1 MSDSTV
7 KAISLSFK
15 KDFIKPI
22 EESDRLGFVKWGKK
36 NDYPFFINE
45 LLNGSALQ
53 GGIVKAKVNYISGG
67 GIEIVS
73 GGNEAQ
79 LFIENKYTDFDLNEV
94 LQMVS
99 TDHESYGGFVV
110 KGSWSMDGS
119 KVVKWEHLNMDDCRF
134 SEDLNTC
141 YLSDDWNAQI
151 QSKDKTNF
159 RSLRVLD
166 LNNKVGSFFIYY
178 KDPTKKA
185 KFEKG
190 IYPKPPYY
198 SGISAINTDMNLAK
212 YFDALVQ
219 NSFSAGTMVTFM
231 NGEPQ
236 TQQEANKYI
245 NQVKGTGAGVE
256 NAGEIILTF
265 ADGKDNAPLIQQ
277 LNGND
282 LDKRYDY
289 TSKRATQNIFQANGI
304 TAPSLFGQMQ
314 EGSFNSAE
322 SRELYEIW
330 NANYIKSRQNVLNWA
345 FNYMME
351 LSGVVGEIRL
361 KDNNPFSS
369 IETTT
374 EQPTTVTDP
383 TMTTPELDVA
393 KSALNGAQITS
404 LVDVV
409 AKIKEGMLTPEQ
421 ALAVVLSSFP
431 TIAETEARK
440 IVGLN
445 TQFSANC
452 SHSHQFNNNEI
463 ELFATFGVNA
473 DDYEV
478 LSTEEIEWES
488 ENEMV
493 FNRSKEIFAT
503 IGEITAS
510 LTDFDR
516 QLLQLLDEGQDA
528 TTIAKALK
536 SDVKTVA
543 VRIAQMIEYKL
554 IGGGKVTDLG
564 KRLTTNDTLEFEV
577 RFKYALRSP
586 TPPLKTESREFCQQ
600 LISLNRL
607 YSREEIETISS
618 RVDRNVWNYRG
629 GYWTNADTGVT
640 TPYCRHIWNQ
650 QLIVKR

>member
-79 LFIENKYTDFDLNEV
+79 LFLENKYTDFDLNEV

-141 YLSDDWNAQI
+141 FLSDDWNAQI
-151 QSKDKTNF
+151 QTKDKTNF

-198 SGISAINTDMNLAK
+198 SGISAINTDMNLSK

-219 NSFSAGTMVTFM
+219 NSFSAGTSITFT
-231 NGEPQ
+231 GGQPQ
-236 TQQEANKYI
+236 TKQEADRYI
-245 NQVKGTGAGVE
+245 NQVKGTSGGVE
-256 NAGEIILTF
+256 NGGEIIVFF
-265 ADGKDNAPLIQQ
+265 ANGKDEAPIIQQ

-282 LDKRYDY
+282 LDKRYEY
-289 TSKRATQNIFQANGI
+289 TTRRSTQNIFQANGI

-314 EGSFNSAE
+314 EGSFNAAE

-330 NANYIKSRQNVLNWA
+330 NANYIRSRQNVLNWA

-361 KDNNPFSS
+361 KDNNPFLKM
-369 IETTT
+369 
-374 EQPTTVTDP
+374 QPVTP
-383 TMTTPELDVA
+383 IVEV
-393 KSALNGAQITS
+393 
-404 LVDVV
+404 
-409 AKIKEGMLTPEQ
+409 Q
-421 ALAVVLSSFP
+421 A
-431 TIAETEARK
+431 
-440 IVGLN
+440 
-445 TQFSANC
+445 C
-452 SHSHQFNNNEI
+452 SHSHQFNNDEI
-463 ELFATFGVNA
+463 ELFATFGVNS

-493 FNRSKEIFAT
+493 FNRSKEIFET

-564 KRLTTNDTLEFEV
+564 KRLTSNDTLEFEV

-586 TPPLKTESREFCQQ
+586 TPPLKTESREFCQE
-600 LISLNRL
+600 LIRLNRL
-607 YSREEIETISS
+607 YSREEINTITT
-618 RVDRNVWNYRG
+618 RVKRNVWNYRG

-650 QLIVKR
+650 QLIVKK

>member
-1 MSDSTV
+1 MSDSSI
-7 KAISLSFK
+7 KAVTLNFK

-22 EESDRLGFVKWGKK
+22 EEKDRLGFVKWGKK

-53 GGIVKAKVNYISGG
+53 GGIVKAKVNYVAGG
-67 GIEIVS
+67 GLEIVS
-73 GGNEAQ
+73 GGAEVEQ
-79 LFIENKYTDFDLNEV
+79 FIENKYVDFDMNEI

-99 TDHESYGGFVV
+99 TDHECYGGFVV
-110 KGSWSMDGS
+110 KGSWSKDGS

-134 SEDLNTC
+134 SEDLNVC

-151 QSKDKTNF
+151 QTKDKTNF
-159 RSLRVLD
+159 RALSVLD
-166 LNNKVGSFFIYY
+166 LNNKNGSFFIYY

-198 SGISAINTDMNLAK
+198 SGISAINTDMNITK
-212 YFDALVQ
+212 YSDALVQ
-219 NSFSAGTMVTFM
+219 NSFSAGTMVTFN
-231 NGEPQ
+231 NGQPQ
-236 TQQEANKYI
+236 TKDEADKYV
-245 NQVKGTGAGVE
+245 NQVKGTSAGVE
-256 NAGEIILTF
+256 NAGEIIVTF
-265 ADGKDNAPLIQQ
+265 ADGKDNAPIVQQ

-282 LDKRYDY
+282 LDKRYDF
-289 TSKRATQNIFQANGI
+289 TAKRATQNIYQANGI

-314 EGSFNSAE
+314 EGSFNAAE
-322 SRELYEIW
+322 SKELYEIW

-345 FNYMME
+345 FNYMLE
-351 LSGVVGEIRL
+351 LSGVVGEVKV
-361 KDNNPFSS
+361 KDNNPFDT
-369 IETTT
+369 IK
-374 EQPTTVTDP
+374 EQPTNNQDP
-383 TMTTPELDVA
+383 TMTTPEIDVA

-409 AKIKEGMLTPEQ
+409 AKIKEGMLTPQQ

-431 TIAETEARK
+431 TINEQEARK

-445 TQFSANC
+445 TQFSSNC
-452 SHSHQFNNNEI
+452 SHSHQFNNDEL

-473 DDYEV
+473 DDYDVLTSEV
-478 LSTEEIEWES
+478 IEWES

-493 FNRSKEIFAT
+493 FNRSAEIFAS

-536 SDVKTVA
+536 SDIKTVA
-543 VRIAQMIEYKL
+543 VRIDQLLKYNL
-554 IGGGKVTDLG
+554 ISKGKVTDLG
-564 KRLTTNDTLEFEV
+564 KRLTSNDALEFEV
-577 RFKYALRSP
+577 RFKYALRP
-586 TPPLKTESREFCQQ
+586 DNPPLEGKSREFCVK
-600 LISLNRL
+600 LIELNRL
-607 YSREEIETISS
+607 YSREEIETISN
-618 RVDRNVWNYRG
+618 REKRNVWNYRG
-629 GYWTNADTGVT
+629 GYWTNADTKVT

-650 QLIVKR
+650 QLIVKK